1 QFDFAVRIPERNI
14 ESRGKAAA
22 DRTLPGPH
30 HPHQRHRAAQSRHR
44 KFRLHMLTR
53 HRQRDLHVLAYF
65 RHKAEATFG
74 MRSGQSLGR
83 EGMGLVSWFAIILA
97 VLVILS
103 AVGLAI
109 YGG

>member
-1 QFDFAVRIPERNI
+1 
-14 ESRGKAAA
+14 
-22 DRTLPGPH
+22 
-30 HPHQRHRAAQSRHR
+30 
-44 KFRLHMLTR
+44 MLTR

-109 YGG
+109 YGGRAEPPVRHIEQVVPDDNLPH

>member
-1 QFDFAVRIPERNI
+1 
-14 ESRGKAAA
+14 
-22 DRTLPGPH
+22 
-30 HPHQRHRAAQSRHR
+30 
-44 KFRLHMLTR
+44 MLTR
-53 HRQRDLHVLAYF
+53 RRQRDLHVLAYF

-97 VLVILS
+97 VLVVLS

-109 YGG
+109 YGGRAEPPVRHIEQVVPDDNLPH